1 MHYSKNKFASKMHF
15 SVDNLSKICYNII
28 TLPMGEGPGLKK
40 DEKKIRFWLTFAE
53 IDRIIYEYT
62 GARDG
67 AHQKKS

>member
-1 MHYSKNKFASKMHF
+1 
-15 SVDNLSKICYNII
+15 
-28 TLPMGEGPGLKK
+28 MGEGSGQKK

-53 IDRIIYEYT
+53 NDRIIYEYT